1 MKKNQTKKALY
12 HTLFALSIALNITGV
27 ALVKNNL
34 KSQNFTRMFKTE
46 KEELEDIYTL
56 IETSE
61 NLNDEEKE
69 FLWNENL
76 INHILSYY
84 EESGCLENTV
94 ERHQDIDISGLDG
107 LYENA
112 PNTRGYYAGENVL
125 HVKNYEVKNTITS
138 TNAFIVAHEYIH
150 LLQVNSLYYMID
162 EACADIIAEEFYGL
176 GDTSYIKEKM
186 YTKILMEIIG
196 SEPIWRYNFE
206 WKTTALEDAISP
218 YLEEKDYQ
226 ELFKILSSNSEEF
239 LTHEERLKSLLK
251 TLYEN
256 KYDIPIESDIEINQ
270 ILKNQNS
277 SRFYFN
283 EEKIAEGI
291 VYSENFIPFEI
302 ATFYKYRVINSLSEL
317 QEGEIGHLSTNNQL
331 LAIVY
336 VKSEEYFS
344 HTREESIYTYES
356 IDNFLIEEGINYQT
370 YTLDEEGIIYYQAEE
385 ISSIFD
391 KFPEQSIS
399 LQEPTLSLI
408 RTRKIVSTK
417 IS

>member
-1 MKKNQTKKALY
+1 
-12 HTLFALSIALNITGV
+12 
-27 ALVKNNL
+27 
-34 KSQNFTRMFKTE
+34 
-46 KEELEDIYTL
+46 
-56 IETSE
+56 
-61 NLNDEEKE
+61 
-69 FLWNENL
+69 
-76 INHILSYY
+76 
-84 EESGCLENTV
+84 
-94 ERHQDIDISGLDG
+94 
-107 LYENA
+107 
-112 PNTRGYYAGENVL
+112 
-125 HVKNYEVKNTITS
+125 
-138 TNAFIVAHEYIH
+138 
-150 LLQVNSLYYMID
+150 
-162 EACADIIAEEFYGL
+162 
-176 GDTSYIKEKM
+176 
-186 YTKILMEIIG
+186 MEIIG

-218 YLEEKDYQ
+218 YLEEKDYK

-256 KYDIPIESDIEINQ
+256 KYGLPIESDIEINR

-283 EEKIAEGI
+283 EEKIEEGI

-302 ATFYKYRVINSLSEL
+302 ATCYIYRVINSLSEL
-317 QEGEIGHLSTNNQL
+317 QEGEIGHLSTDNQL

-344 HTREESIYTYES
+344 LTKEESIYTYES
-356 IDNFLIEEGINYQT
+356 IDNFLTEQGINYQT

-408 RTRKIVSTK
+408 RTRKIMSTK